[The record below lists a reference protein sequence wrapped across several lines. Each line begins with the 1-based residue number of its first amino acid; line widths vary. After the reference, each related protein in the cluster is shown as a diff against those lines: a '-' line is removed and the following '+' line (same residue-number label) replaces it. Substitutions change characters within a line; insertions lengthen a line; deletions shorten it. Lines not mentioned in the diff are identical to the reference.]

1 MIYQLTILVSLV
13 PCIYYLRARGTFAN
27 MVDHVTDFLLE
38 KTLGWPSGVAVNKVD
53 THHHYVPSFYAK
65 GI

>member
-1 MIYQLTILVSLV
+1 
-13 PCIYYLRARGTFAN
+13 

-65 GI
+65 AVEDAG